1 MKKLSLYIFL
11 GLMFC
16 NVGFTA
22 NYEELLN
29 KVKTVNNKE
38 TIEIMDE
45 VILGFEFEN
54 SFLEDCVN
62 EIKYFKEW
70 GDKCKKVALRMD
82 GQHNLMNVFA
92 SENLQSNLLEIGK
105 KLDNGEKLDFIDKT
119 KLQTKMDKIIEL
131 YGKHGSLLKKINFL
145 RDNL

>member
-1 MKKLSLYIFL
+1 MW
-11 GLMFC
+11 C
-16 NVGFTA
+16 NFGFAA

-62 EIKYFKEW
+62 EIKYLKKW

-82 GQHNLMNVFA
+82 GQLNLVNVFA
-92 SENLQSNLLEIGK
+92 SENLQSNLLEIAK

-145 RDNL
+145 KDNL

>member
-1 MKKLSLYIFL
+1 MKKFSAIIVL
-11 GLMFC
+11 GLLWS
-16 NVGFTA
+16 NVIFAA

-45 VILGFEFEN
+45 VILGFEFEI

-62 EIKYFKEW
+62 EIKYLKKW

-82 GQHNLMNVFA
+82 GQLNLVNVFA
-92 SENLQSNLLEIGK
+92 SENLQSNLLEIAK

-145 RDNL
+145 KDNL

>member
-1 MKKLSLYIFL
+1 MKKFSAIIVL
-11 GLMFC
+11 GLLWS
-16 NVGFTA
+16 NVIFAA

-82 GQHNLMNVFA
+82 GQLNLMNVFA

-119 KLQTKMDKIIEL
+119 NLQTKMDKIVEL
-131 YGKHGSLLKKINFL
+131 YGEHGSLLKKINFL
-145 RDNL
+145 KDNL

>member
-1 MKKLSLYIFL
+1 MKKLSLYIIL

-29 KVKTVNNKE
+29 KGKTANYKE
-38 TIEIMDE
+38 TIGIIDE

-70 GDKCKKVALRMD
+70 GDKCKKVALRLD
-82 GQHNLMNVFA
+82 GQINLMNVFA

-145 RDNL
+145 KDNL

>member
-1 MKKLSLYIFL
+1 MKKFSAIIVL
-11 GLMFC
+11 GLLWS
-16 NVGFTA
+16 NVIFAA

-45 VILGFEFEN
+45 VILGFEFEI

-62 EIKYFKEW
+62 EIKYLKKW

-82 GQHNLMNVFA
+82 GQLNLVNVFA
-92 SENLQSNLLEIGK
+92 SENLQSNLLEIAK

-119 KLQTKMDKIIEL
+119 KLQTKMDKIVEL
-131 YGKHGSLLKKINFL
+131 YGEHGSLLKKINFL
-145 RDNL
+145 KDNL

>member
-1 MKKLSLYIFL
+1 MKKLSLYIIL

-29 KVKTVNNKE
+29 KGKTANYKE
-38 TIEIMDE
+38 TIGIIDE

-62 EIKYFKEW
+62 EIKYFKKW
-70 GDKCKKVALRMD
+70 GDKCKKVALRLD
-82 GQHNLMNVFA
+82 GQINLMNVFA

-145 RDNL
+145 KDNL

>member
-29 KVKTVNNKE
+29 KGKTANYKE
-38 TIEIMDE
+38 TIEIMNE

>member
-1 MKKLSLYIFL
+1 MKKLSLYIIL

-29 KVKTVNNKE
+29 KGKTANYKE
-38 TIEIMDE
+38 TIGIIDE

-82 GQHNLMNVFA
+82 GQINLMNVLLG
-92 SENLQSNLLEIGK
+92 ENLQSNLLEIGK

-119 KLQTKMDKIIEL
+119 KLQTKMDKIVEL
-131 YGKHGSLLKKINFL
+131 YGEHGSLLKKINFL
-145 RDNL
+145 KDNL